1 MQKNEIRERLA
12 EIIWDVDF
20 KEMTTVW
27 CGTARNAAYVKADWM
42 MERGAT
48 IADDTNVPTNDVSDT
63 DFGKWIPVSE
73 RLPDVY
79 IDEWGDFIPFLVCEK
94 GTEYPFR
101 ALYDGKSWGDGLCVL
116 EPTHWMPLPK
126 PPKEET

>member
-1 MQKNEIRERLA
+1 MQKDEIRERLA

-48 IADDTNVPTNDVSDT
+48 IAEDTNVPANDVSDT

-73 RLPDVY
+73 MLPKEGQSVLVY
-79 IDEWGDFIPFLVCEK
+79 RVSKKMIAPHVSLCTYNGAREKNEWSRRTDHVM
-94 GTEYPFR
+94 Y
-101 ALYDGKSWGDGLCVL
+101 
-116 EPTHWMPLPK
+116 WMPLPM